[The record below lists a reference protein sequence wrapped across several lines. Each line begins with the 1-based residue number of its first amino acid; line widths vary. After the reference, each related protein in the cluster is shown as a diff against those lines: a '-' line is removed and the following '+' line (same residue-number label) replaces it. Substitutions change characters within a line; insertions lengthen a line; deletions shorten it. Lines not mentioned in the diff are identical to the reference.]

1 MSVKRLLDCTPSDL
15 AAYRKTDLLDANYR
29 AADQLLQ
36 TVRID
41 PAQPLIVATLVSVD
55 RVHESSRLG
64 RLFSEQIAGRLVQR
78 GLNVVEPKLRE
89 TLAMQRDQGELL
101 LSRELR
107 EVARSHAAQA
117 VVVGTYAA
125 SATTLYVSLKMV
137 VPTGNSV
144 VAACDYALPLDD
156 NVRTLLL
163 ALDCDV
169 ELYKAGRMPIAQFA
183 ALPYDRDILTHVY
196 IKKTPG
202 LAVHYQSVRA
212 TQTDFPILTCAA
224 ARTADGAYRFAIGA
238 RPMKAMLVC
247 PTAAPDELPAAVQA
261 AVPTG
266 SNLRGSAAYRTHLV
280 GVLVKRAVQAL
291 GNLEVL

>member
-1 MSVKRLLDCTPSDL
+1 MNVSRRQCLRVLLPAFAAPVAL
-15 AAYRKTDLLDANYR
+15 ALTGCASYYYGEGLSSFAKTDLTEANYR

-64 RLFSEQIAGRLVQR
+64 RMFSEQIASRLVQR

-125 SATTLYVSLKMV
+125 SATLLYVSLKMV

-144 VAACDYALPLDD
+144 VAACDYAVPLDD

-163 ALDCDV
+163 A
-169 ELYKAGRMPIAQFA
+169 R
-183 ALPYDRDILTHVY
+183 
-196 IKKTPG
+196 
-202 LAVHYQSVRA
+202 
-212 TQTDFPILTCAA
+212 
-224 ARTADGAYRFAIGA
+224 
-238 RPMKAMLVC
+238 
-247 PTAAPDELPAAVQA
+247 
-261 AVPTG
+261 
-266 SNLRGSAAYRTHLV
+266 
-280 GVLVKRAVQAL
+280 
-291 GNLEVL
+291 